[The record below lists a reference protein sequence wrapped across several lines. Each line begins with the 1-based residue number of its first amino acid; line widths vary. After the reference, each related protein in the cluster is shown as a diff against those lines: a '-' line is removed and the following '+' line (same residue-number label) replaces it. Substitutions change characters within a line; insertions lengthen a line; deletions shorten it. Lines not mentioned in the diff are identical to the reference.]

1 MRARTTLNRSTGNQT
16 IAGMAVGESA
26 YVSPSA
32 LFVTRDRACHLQTDF
47 PVSGALNAETS
58 LHVTRTVQGYIADVT
73 YCGCCWEARD
83 ESLITPHAP
92 VVHVVFG
99 DEFLQ

>member
-26 YVSPSA
+26 YLSPSA
-32 LFVTRDRACHLQTDF
+32 LFVTRGRACHLRTDF
-47 PVSGALNAETS
+47 PVSGIPNEETS
-58 LHVTRTVQGYIADVT
+58 LHVTRTAQGYITDVT
-73 YCGCCWEARD
+73 YCNCCWEARD
-83 ESLITPHAP
+83 GLLIMPHVP

>member
-32 LFVTRDRACHLQTDF
+32 LFVTRDRACHLLTDF
-47 PVSGALNAETS
+47 PVSGILGEETS
-58 LHVTRTVQGYIADVT
+58 LHVTRTAQGYIADVT
-73 YCGCCWEARD
+73 HCNLCWEARD
-83 ESLITPHAP
+83 ELLITPRAP
-92 VVHVVFG
+92 VMHVVFG